1 MRILSLEDFI
11 RALYKWAVGIPVLS
25 IGLISVYK
33 YDNYRP
39 ISLTSTVYINYN
51 GIRYSVHK
59 NISDQYNFKQYINS

>member
-39 ISLTSTVYINYN
+39 ISLTSNVYINYN
-51 GIRYSVHK
+51 GIRYSVYK